1 MILSLS
7 NFPDGAYAV
16 VRFHPDEDVSELQVM
31 EDVLE
36 VTGQSLLVFR
46 LRDYRTWTRFERE
59 CGHMRYVAD
68 MWVVQG
74 GVPTCQSK
82 LAEQWVRVVH

>member
-16 VRFHPDEDVSELQVM
+16 VQFHPEEDVSEL
-31 EDVLE
+31 DVVE
-36 VTGQSLLVFR
+36 GTENVVVFR

-74 GVPTCQSK
+74 GVPSCQSK